1 MLSDEPGETWPPLEV
16 NNMVLALLLR
26 KASCCDL
33 TGECHCN
40 SKTAQE
46 EPDLLATRVL
56 GGRRE
61 VRR

>member
-16 NNMVLALLLR
+16 NNMVLALLLW

-33 TGECHCN
+33 TGERHCN

-46 EPDLLATRVL
+46 EPDLLTTRVL
-56 GGRRE
+56 GGGGER
-61 VRR
+61 